1 MGGVLTGLKNTM
13 RDLVRREPRMRFGG
27 GDTDW
32 IPPVLSPTHWSSGH
46 FLGRSYRDSTW
57 YFERPDY
64 PEGR

>member
-1 MGGVLTGLKNTM
+1 MQDLFKRLRDAM

-27 GDTDW
+27 GNADW
-32 IPPVLSPTHWSSGH
+32 IAPVLGPGPLSATHY
-46 FLGRSYRDSTW
+46 LGRCYRDSTW

>member
-1 MGGVLTGLKNTM
+1 MDGLLKRLRNAM
-13 RDLVRREPRMRFGG
+13 REFVRREPRLRFGG
-27 GDTDW
+27 GNTDW
-32 IPPVLSPTHWSSGH
+32 MPPVVSPMPWPGGS